1 MRYGVFDQIEISG
14 QPLGQLYRDRLEL
27 IRTLDDAG
35 FTHYFKS
42 EHHMIPLDS
51 MPQIGLLFAA
61 AAESTQPHPPRLAR
75 LPPPVPPPAAPG

>member
-14 QPLGQLYRDRLEL
+14 PPLGQLYRDRLEL

-51 MPQIGLLFAA
+51 MPQIGRAFGRET
-61 AAESTQPHPPRLAR
+61 ESISGI
-75 LPPPVPPPAAPG
+75 PV